1 MKLEDLISE
10 ANFQVLDAIKAIETL
25 AKNGIKAVKT
35 TDAEFQGKKIQ
46 RIALRSSEA
55 QVAKDILIKIGNY
68 FDPKMGEMGK

>member
-10 ANFQVLDAIKAIETL
+10 ANFQVLDSAKAVKTL
-25 AKNGIKAVKT
+25 AQNGIKAVKT
-35 TDAEFQGKKIQ
+35 TDVEFEGKKVQ

-55 QVAKDILIKIGNY
+55 QVAKDILIKAGNY

>member
-10 ANFQVLDAIKAIETL
+10 ADFQVLDAVKAIQTL
-25 AKNGIKAVKT
+25 AKNGITAVKT
-35 TDAEFQGKKIQ
+35 TDKEVEGKKIQ